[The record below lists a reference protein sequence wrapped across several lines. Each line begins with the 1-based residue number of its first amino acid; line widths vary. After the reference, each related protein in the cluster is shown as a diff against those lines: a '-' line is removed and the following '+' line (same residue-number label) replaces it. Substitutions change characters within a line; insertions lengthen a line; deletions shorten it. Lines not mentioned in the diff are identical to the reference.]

1 MGLMIRF
8 SAGEEEIAAL
18 LRFLRRRAPQSRLL
32 MAPLAPLPGQQNPR
46 RHRDDRRFR
55 RTPRPLLRRLATDT
69 NPTRW
74 GLYTALDEPVSAERN
89 GDEGCLLLLQLSAA
103 DSSGRR
109 DVLLEA
115 RDELAG
121 DPVDL
126 TPRAELVRSLVERSA
141 RRLRRR
147 GQLQKGRWYIPF

>member
-18 LRFLRRRAPQSRLL
+18 LRFLRRRAPHYRLL
-32 MAPLAPLPGQQNPR
+32 MAPLNPAPGQGPRPR
-46 RHRDDRRFR
+46 REDRRFR
-55 RTPRPLLRRLATDT
+55 RTPRPLLHRLAADASA
-69 NPTRW
+69 TRW
-74 GLYTALDEPVSAERN
+74 GLYTMLDEDATIERGN
-89 GDEGCLLLLQLSAA
+89 EESCLLLLQMGEA
-103 DSSGRR
+103 DSTGRR

-126 TPRAELVRSLVERSA
+126 TPRARLARSLVERCA

-147 GQLQKGRWYIPF
+147 GQNQKGRWYIPF

>member
-18 LRFLRRRAPQSRLL
+18 LRFLRRRAPHYRLL
-32 MAPLAPLPGQQNPR
+32 MAPLAPPPGQGPRPR
-46 RHRDDRRFR
+46 REDRRFR
-55 RTPRPLLRRLATDT
+55 RTPRPLLHRLAADAS
-69 NPTRW
+69 PTRW
-74 GLYTALDEPVSAERN
+74 GLFTEMDEEVSAER
-89 GDEGCLLLLQLSAA
+89 GSEDACLMILQMGQA
-103 DSSGRR
+103 DSTGRR
-109 DVLLEA
+109 EVLLEA

-126 TPRAELVRSLVERSA
+126 TPRARLARGLVERCA

-147 GQLQKGRWYIPF
+147 GQNQKGRWYIPF